1 MKNIVL
7 DLEKHLETYLTPR
20 RSLATISKNQNF
32 DAHEGIFSIFGTT
45 FKQDFSRKW
54 KKVESMQ
61 QKKSILKAL
70 RP

>member
-1 MKNIVL
+1 M
-7 DLEKHLETYLTPR
+7 
-20 RSLATISKNQNF
+20 ISKIQNF
-32 DAHEGIFSIFGTT
+32 DADKGIFSIFGAT